1 MGDKHSDLILIID
14 DNAAYRK
21 VLVKIL
27 EQENF
32 KTFECKNG
40 YQGIEKAIEIQ
51 PNLILL
57 DIKMPDINGFE
68 TCIEIKKNSA
78 IANIPIIFMTSLDDL
93 EYKIKGLKIGGV
105 DYITKP
111 FQPEEVLYRVKIH
124 LKLVNINKTL
134 SHKNKQLEA
143 EVKARKRAEKKL
155 IKLNKNLEDKVNE
168 KTKHLHQALLELRQR
183 EKELAYKAYYDDL
196 TKLPN
201 RSWLNSYLTDLIQ
214 EANKKNLSN
223 ADVFHSILFIDLDR
237 FKVINDSLGH
247 LIGDQL
253 LVLVAERLIHF
264 SPENSLVSRFG
275 GDEFIILLQ
284 DDKCIESV
292 TNTVKLLLQELQK
305 PFIVNNYKLFINAS
319 IGVAIHN
326 YQKVDVTNI
335 LRDGDVALYQAKK
348 NGKGTY
354 VILDETTRNQALSRL
369 ELENDLR
376 KALEEEKLDLY
387 YQPIFCL
394 KNNIIK
400 GFEALIRWN
409 HPQFGFISPQL
420 FVSIAEEIGL
430 INWLNDFVLTKACHQ
445 LGIWFSSFRNFPH
458 IFVNVNLSIINLS
471 QSNITEKIDSFLT
484 QKLFPESCL
493 KIEITEGC
501 LEDATSS
508 TFDILNKINDRGINL
523 CIDDFGTGYSSLSR
537 LHSLPIKTLK
547 IDKSFV
553 DKISAQVSSQTIIKT
568 ILALAHSLEMEVV
581 AEGVENKMQKD
592 ILTYLGCDFA
602 QGYFYSPPLDVNSAT
617 DFLASVFE

>member
-1 MGDKHSDLILIID
+1 MANNKSDLILIVD
-14 DNAAYRK
+14 DNATYRK
-21 VLVKIL
+21 ILVRIL
-27 EQENF
+27 EHENF
-32 KTFECKNG
+32 TTVECKNG
-40 YQGIEKAIEIQ
+40 YQGIEKAIELQ

-68 TCIEIKKNSA
+68 TCIKIKENSA
-78 IANIPIIFMTSLDDL
+78 IAHIPIIFMTSLDDV
-93 EYKIKGLKIGGV
+93 EHKIKGLKIGGV

-134 SHKNKQLEA
+134 SHKNQELEA
-143 EVKARKRAEKKL
+143 EIKARKKAEKQL
-155 IKLNKNLEDKVNE
+155 LKLNKNLEETVNE
-168 KTKHLHQALLELRQR
+168 KTKDLHKALSDLRER
-183 EKELAYKAYYDDL
+183 EKQLAYKAYYDDL

-201 RSWLNSYLTDLIQ
+201 RYWLNSYLEDLIQ
-214 EANKKNLSN
+214 EAKKSSANN
-223 ADVFHSILFIDLDR
+223 PCYHSILFIDLDR

-253 LVLVAERLIHF
+253 LTLVAERLIDF
-264 SPENSLVSRFG
+264 SPENSVITRFG

-284 DDKCIESV
+284 DDKCMENI
-292 TNTVKLLLQELQK
+292 TNTVTLLLQELQQ
-305 PFIVNNYKLFINAS
+305 PFVVNNYKLFINAS
-319 IGVAIHN
+319 MGVAIHD
-326 YQKVDVTNI
+326 YKKVDVIHI

-348 NGKGTY
+348 NGRGTY
-354 VILDETTRNQALSRL
+354 VILDETIRNEALSRL

-394 KNNIIK
+394 KNNVLK
-400 GFEALIRWN
+400 GFEALIRWR
-409 HPQFGFISPQL
+409 HPQLGFISPSL

-430 INWLNDFVLTKACHQ
+430 INWLNDFVLSQACRR
-445 LGIWFSSFRNFPH
+445 LGIWFSSFPSLTD

-471 QSNITEKIDSFLT
+471 QSNITEKLDSFLT

-508 TFDILNKINDRGINL
+508 TFDILNSINDRGIKL

-537 LHSLPIKTLK
+537 LHALPIKTLK

-553 DKISAQVSSQTIIKT
+553 DKITPKSESQTIIKT
-568 ILALAHSLEMEVV
+568 ILALAHSLGMEVV
-581 AEGVENKMQKD
+581 AEGVENEMQRD
-592 ILTYLGCDFA
+592 ILTHLGCDFA
-602 QGYFYSPPLDVNSAT
+602 QGYFYFPPLDVYKAT
-617 DFLASVFE
+617 DLIKEVN